1 MSSVTLTLPL
11 KGVKS
16 NNKGQVIV
24 KAEELPACHDE
35 VTLQFNGKDLERSDW
50 VSKYVYTYS
59 VMNLMF
65 IHTILYNYL

>member
-11 KGVKS
+11 KGAKT
-16 NNKGQVIV
+16 NNKGQVVV

-50 VSKYVYTYS
+50 VSKYVYKC
-59 VMNLMF
+59 
-65 IHTILYNYL
+65 LYVYYVFNYEFNIYF

>member
-1 MSSVTLTLPL
+1 MSSVTLTLAL
-11 KGVKS
+11 KGVKT

-50 VSKYVYTYS
+50 VAKYVYKY
-59 VMNLMF
+59 
-65 IHTILYNYL
+65 

>member
-11 KGVKS
+11 KGVKT

-35 VTLQFNGKDLERSDW
+35 VTLHFNGKDLVRSDW
-50 VSKYVYTYS
+50 ISKYGY
-59 VMNLMF
+59 
-65 IHTILYNYL
+65 

>member
-1 MSSVTLTLPL
+1 MSSVTLNLAL
-11 KGVKS
+11 KGVKT

-50 VSKYVYTYS
+50 VAKYVYKYS
-59 VMNLMF
+59 IMNLIF
-65 IHTILYNYL
+65 IYSNLLIF